1 MDQQLLNRYAEVI
14 VSIGV
19 NVQEGDNVLV
29 SVGTESL
36 ELSRAVVRECW
47 KRGARNVTTL
57 INDDDMAL
65 ARYEEGRDD
74 VFDVFPDFEVEYIE
88 SMMKEKYHR
97 IALRAPSLDFFAHI
111 DQEKIQRS
119 QRASNV
125 ALKPISKYMDA
136 GDIKWVVAASPSV
149 RWAKKL
155 FPDCS
160 EEDALNALWEQIV
173 SICRIDADDP
183 VAAWAEHDS
192 QLKAYERWLN
202 EQNFEYLHYKGPGT
216 DLIVH
221 LADQHKW
228 IGGSSVTPD
237 GVAYMANIP
246 TEEIFT
252 TPHADRCTGRVKATK
267 PLVVMGKIVE
277 DFSFTFKD
285 GRCVDFDARLNGDV
299 IETLLGM
306 DEGARR
312 LGEIALVPHS
322 SPVSLS
328 GLLFHSTLYDE
339 NASCH
344 FALGKSYAE
353 AVHGGSTMTEEE
365 RRELGANDSMIHID
379 FMVGGPE
386 LHVTGYRKNG
396 TSVPVLVNGEWAI
409 DPHSS

>member
-1 MDQQLLNRYAEVI
+1 MDRHLLKKYAEVI
-14 VSIGV
+14 VGIGV
-19 NVQEGDNVLV
+19 NVQAGDNVLV
-29 SVGTESL
+29 NVGTESL

-47 KRGARNVTTL
+47 RRGARNVITL
-57 INDDDMAL
+57 INDDDIVL

-97 IALRAPSLDFFAHI
+97 IALRAPSLDLLGHI
-111 DQEKIQRS
+111 DQGKIQRS
-119 QRASNV
+119 QKAANI

-136 GDIKWVVAASPSV
+136 GDIKWAVAASPSV

-155 FPDCS
+155 FPNCS
-160 EEDALNALWEQIV
+160 EEDALNALWDQIV

-192 QLKAYERWLN
+192 HLKANERWLN
-202 EQNFEYLHYKGPGT
+202 ERNFEYLHYEGPDT
-216 DLIVH
+216 DLIVQ
-221 LADQHKW
+221 LADRHKW
-228 IGGSSVTPD
+228 LGGSSVTPD
-237 GVAYMANIP
+237 GVKYMPNIP

-277 DFSFTFKD
+277 DFSFTFED

-322 SPVSLS
+322 SPVSQS

-344 FALGKSYAE
+344 FALGKAYAE
-353 AVHGGSTMTEEE
+353 AIRGGNTMSEEA

-386 LHVTGYRKNG
+386 LQVTGYRKDG
-396 TSVPVLVNGEWAI
+396 VSVPVLVDGEWAI
-409 DPHSS
+409 DPSAS